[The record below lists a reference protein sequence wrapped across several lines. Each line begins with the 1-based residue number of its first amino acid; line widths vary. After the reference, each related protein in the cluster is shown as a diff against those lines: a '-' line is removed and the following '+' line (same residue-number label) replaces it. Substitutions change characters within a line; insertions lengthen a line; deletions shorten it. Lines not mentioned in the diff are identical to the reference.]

1 MYFCTKEAGMVT
13 SVEYLVS
20 VSPIIFVTLA
30 TIIKKQQTTNKH
42 KDNLYSES
50 GGGKNLNL
58 SSCRLFGGTSEAS
71 PPTTQP
77 IQVKNYPFCKYHL
90 GGKTDWS
97 RWTFDIAPLESCE
110 GMHFSEF
117 QPSFKIKEWQSL
129 TFIKINYYS
138 FVRGRTAFPRDDFD
152 QEGPEF

>member
-13 SVEYLVS
+13 SVAYPVS

-58 SSCRLFGGTSEAS
+58 VSCRLFGGTSEAS

-77 IQVKNYPFCKYHL
+77 IQVKTIRFVNIT
-90 GGKTDWS
+90 GGKKQIEAGELS
-97 RWTFDIAPLESCE
+97 I
-110 GMHFSEF
+110 
-117 QPSFKIKEWQSL
+117 
-129 TFIKINYYS
+129 
-138 FVRGRTAFPRDDFD
+138 
-152 QEGPEF
+152 

>member
-13 SVEYLVS
+13 SVAYPVSVS

-42 KDNLYSES
+42 KYNLYSES

-77 IQVKNYPFCKYHL
+77 IQVKTIRFVNIT
-90 GGKTDWS
+90 GGKN
-97 RWTFDIAPLESCE
+97 RLKQVNFR
-110 GMHFSEF
+110 
-117 QPSFKIKEWQSL
+117 
-129 TFIKINYYS
+129 YS
-138 FVRGRTAFPRDDFD
+138 FSGIL
-152 QEGPEF
+152 